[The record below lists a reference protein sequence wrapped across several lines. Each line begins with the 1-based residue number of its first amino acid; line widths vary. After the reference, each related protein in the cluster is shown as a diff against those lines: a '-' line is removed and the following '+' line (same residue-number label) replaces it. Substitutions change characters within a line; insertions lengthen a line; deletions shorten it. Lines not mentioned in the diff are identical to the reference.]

1 MDTYAT
7 DVSTLRTAVFEYSK
21 FEEFLNRKSG
31 IIDAKDAGEAP
42 TAEKPTIE
50 FRNVS
55 FSYGGRQ
62 ILDDVSFV
70 VKSGETLG
78 LVGSSGCGKSTCLKL
93 LLRFYSPD
101 SGQILINGVDIAT
114 VTGASLRKLF
124 SVVSQ
129 SAQLTNGTIRD
140 EIAYGR
146 RDATDEDIREAA
158 GLAELDISHPDLQ
171 LDKSV
176 GEGGGRLSGGQQ
188 QRVNLARAMLKRGTI
203 YLLDEPTTG
212 LDNAVARSLQKT
224 LDKLAENATTICI
237 THHLGDLKT
246 SDDVI
251 YLDAGHIVEYGSFE
265 ELMKAKG
272 TFYQQ
277 VNARGDE

>member
-1 MDTYAT
+1 M
-7 DVSTLRTAVFEYSK
+7 SYSSS
-21 FEEFLNRKSG
+21 NH
-31 IIDAKDAGEAP
+31 
-42 TAEKPTIE
+42 
-50 FRNVS
+50 
-55 FSYGGRQ
+55 
-62 ILDDVSFV
+62 
-70 VKSGETLG
+70 
-78 LVGSSGCGKSTCLKL
+78 SSGRSVKFRDLEDGAG
-93 LLRFYSPD
+93 D
-101 SGQILINGVDIAT
+101 ASG
-114 VTGASLRKLF
+114 SL
-124 SVVSQ
+124 
-129 SAQLTNGTIRD
+129 A
-140 EIAYGR
+140 
-146 RDATDEDIREAA
+146 
-158 GLAELDISHPDLQ
+158 
-171 LDKSV
+171 LDKTV

-188 QRVNLARAMLKRGTI
+188 QRVNLARAMLKRGSI

-251 YLDAGHIVEYGSFE
+251 YLDAGHIVEHGSFD